1 MLDQSFSADNFRR
14 ILDYEN
20 RKGVYLEGEYFE
32 DTAKIT
38 EQIKKCNTDIK
49 DKKRTAS
56 ADEFETFRKET
67 NLKKEELKEK
77 KEELLTAELQKISDI
92 IVNNRFRIILTK
104 DDTITDKPVYIID
117 NKPENF
123 FALKQIQYNFRRLY
137 KVKQANR
144 FQILS
149 QLKVLLDDPF
159 PKYVIR
165 TDIQEFYESIP
176 HDKLLQ
182 KLNEENLLTFFSK
195 KILFQILN
203 EYKKLSGSDK
213 GVPRGVGIS
222 AYLSELYM
230 RDIDKQI
237 KSLPTVTYY
246 ARYVDDI
253 IIIFTPTSTKDSRD
267 YLNKIDEIIE
277 TKYSLTRNKTKTAE
291 FDLIDSPKLC
301 NIEYLGYK
309 ILFGNSPDSINFK
322 LTTNKRNRYRRRI
335 DLILDSY
342 LNHSKVDE
350 KKARKIL
357 IKRVKFITGNTRLLN
372 NKKNILVG
380 VYYSNNLLTD
390 SSDFKGLDSY
400 LSHRV
405 NSRILSTTVQ
415 TRLRKYSFNNGF
427 ITKRFTPFTTND
439 LSKILEIWK
448 NE

>member
-32 DTAKIT
+32 DIAKIT

-67 NLKKEELKEK
+67 NLKKEELKKK
-77 KEELLTAELQKISDI
+77 KEELLTSELQKISDI
-92 IVNNRFRIILTK
+92 IVNNKFRIVLSK
-104 DDTITDKPVYIID
+104 DDTITDKPVYIIE

-230 RDIDKQI
+230 REIDKQI

-253 IIIFTPTSTKDSRD
+253 IIIFTPTSTKDNRD
-267 YLNKIDEIIE
+267 YLKKIDEIIE
-277 TKYSLTRNKTKTAE
+277 TKFSLTRNKLKTNE
-291 FDLIDSPKLC
+291 FDLIDTPKSC
-301 NIEYLGYK
+301 NSEYLGYQ
-309 ILFGNSPDSINFK
+309 IHFGNCPVSFK
-322 LTTNKRNRYRRRI
+322 LTTNKKKRYKRRI

-342 LNHSKVDE
+342 LNFSKVDE
-350 KKARKIL
+350 KRARKIL
-357 IKRVKFITGNTRLLN
+357 IKRIKFITGNTRLLN
-372 NKKNILVG
+372 NKKNIIVG

-390 SSDFKGLDSY
+390 SSDFRGLDTY
-400 LSHRV
+400 LTYKINAEIVSPIVR
-405 NSRILSTTVQ
+405 
-415 TRLRKYSFNNGF
+415 TRLSKYNFLDGF
-427 ITKRFTPFTTND
+427 ENKRFTPFTTND

-448 NE
+448 SE